1 MIEEDPNF
9 FKPSMPS
16 QSRGHS
22 QEKGAL
28 RAARGLDAPDVA
40 RRRYV

>member
-22 QEKGAL
+22 QKGVL
-28 RAARGLDAPDVA
+28 RAARGLNAPDVA